1 MTSKKSK
8 NSLKSE
14 PNKLFCYSGN
24 KEWFIDYA
32 NEIID
37 KDPREFESYVNRE
50 ITYNRNGFDL
60 NKFIDWLIN
69 LLIGLKDLIV
79 VI

>member
-8 NSLKSE
+8 DSLKSE

-37 KDPREFESYVNRE
+37 KDSREFESYLE
-50 ITYNRNGFDL
+50 LFLGSGALF
-60 NKFIDWLIN
+60 
-69 LLIGLKDLIV
+69 LK
-79 VI
+79 

>member
-8 NSLKSE
+8 VSLKNK

-37 KDPREFESYVNRE
+37 KDPREFESY
-50 ITYNRNGFDL
+50 L
-60 NKFIDWLIN
+60 
-69 LLIGLKDLIV
+69 GLFLGSGVLFLK
-79 VI
+79 

>member
-8 NSLKSE
+8 VSLKNK

-24 KEWFIDYA
+24 KEWFIDCA

-37 KDPREFESYVNRE
+37 KDSREFESYFE
-50 ITYNRNGFDL
+50 LFLGSGALF
-60 NKFIDWLIN
+60 
-69 LLIGLKDLIV
+69 LK
-79 VI
+79 